1 MKCRSHR
8 KKENIINVYLD
19 GEHDIF
25 APLALTTNG
34 AMSFETR
41 RFYQRSSELLSKKLD
56 VSNKRMAN
64 RKFEKTRFVMFK
76 SFQLANASY

>member
-1 MKCRSHR
+1 MQKPPKKR
-8 KKENIINVYLD
+8 KYNQRVLD

-64 RKFEKTRFVMFK
+64 
-76 SFQLANASY
+76 

>member
-1 MKCRSHR
+1 MQKPQKKR
-8 KKENIINVYLD
+8 KYNQRVLD

-64 RKFEKTRFVMFK
+64 WKFEKTRFVMFK
-76 SFQLANASY
+76 SFQLANASYW

>member
-1 MKCRSHR
+1 MQKPQKKR
-8 KKENIINVYLD
+8 KYNQRVLD

-56 VSNKRMAN
+56 VSNNRMAN

>member
-1 MKCRSHR
+1 MQKPQKKR
-8 KKENIINVYLD
+8 KYNQRVLD

-64 RKFEKTRFVMFK
+64 
-76 SFQLANASY
+76 

>member
-1 MKCRSHR
+1 MQKPQKKR
-8 KKENIINVYLD
+8 KYNQCVLD

-64 RKFEKTRFVMFK
+64 
-76 SFQLANASY
+76 

>member
-1 MKCRSHR
+1 MQKPQKKR
-8 KKENIINVYLD
+8 KYNQRVLD

-41 RFYQRSSELLSKKLD
+41 RYYQRSSELLSKKLD

-64 RKFEKTRFVMFK
+64 
-76 SFQLANASY
+76 